1 MAELHPRAFR
11 PGMAGTTTLARVPLL
26 LWRVGPES
34 CPLLPTSSFADVA
47 RWLLDA
53 REEVA

>member
-34 CPLLPTSSFADVA
+34 CPLLPTLSFADVA

-53 REEVA
+53 REEFA